1 MSKCVRLAAEARSQ
15 FCATEW
21 QSIPADG
28 PNSSVP
34 EDPGAV
40 KIALSLG
47 PFGAGLSP
55 AQEFDGYYPPPFG
68 PRRYTRGDDN
78 CNAFPKDDDGRQKED
93 EATAA
98 LTQFHFERLCVFADD
113 EAAWDALD
121 FIAFETVPLVREI
134 RAIRMAMAAFQTRR
148 PSVQSKPWWISFVF
162 PQGKFPET
170 GEGGSN
176 VPVRSVVAAALLR
189 IPTPVGSDPLPIP
202 SALGINCTEVELIPA
217 VLADMEAAMLE
228 FQTQESRPWLVLYP
242 NGGDVYNP
250 ISQTWEVKDKPGVW
264 AEKLANIVAKI
275 QVRSG
280 IWSGVVAGGC
290 CRTGP
295 EDIDLLNK
303 QLQLGVQGK

>member
-1 MSKCVRLAAEARSQ
+1 
-15 FCATEW
+15 
-21 QSIPADG
+21 
-28 PNSSVP
+28 
-34 EDPGAV
+34 
-40 KIALSLG
+40 
-47 PFGAGLSP
+47 
-55 AQEFDGYYPPPFG
+55 
-68 PRRYTRGDDN
+68 
-78 CNAFPKDDDGRQKED
+78 
-93 EATAA
+93 
-98 LTQFHFERLCVFADD
+98 
-113 EAAWDALD
+113 
-121 FIAFETVPLVREI
+121 
-134 RAIRMAMAAFQTRR
+134 
-148 PSVQSKPWWISFVF
+148 
-162 PQGKFPET
+162 
-170 GEGGSN
+170 
-176 VPVRSVVAAALLR
+176 
-189 IPTPVGSDPLPIP
+189 VGSDPLPIP

-303 QLQLGVQGK
+303 LQLGVQGK